1 MVLSER
7 INIAFHEDESEVS
20 LSEKIAEKLY
30 DMPQLI
36 TKLLQQEAIEF
47 LLQCWDMEGESLIAE
62 MYAREIEQLHFLGFL
77 SYEDDTILLNMEA
90 KDNFFFSLKSR
101 RVQEELEEGTRL
113 ENILFGML
121 FLYGILDI
129 YECCQMIQE
138 EMFPELTYDEL
149 EEFILLRIVF
159 WQSGIL
165 LRNQMNSRLL
175 LASREVEN
183 RNEVF
188 IQWSLREDLS
198 WKRYSEDEYKN
209 LALGNGIG
217 GWDGIPELYDFVMK
231 NIENDQY
238 KVMMIVKSL
247 VVKIQNGLTYE
258 EITSAYVNLLDE
270 ELSRYPVALG
280 IAIVDE
286 NACDV
291 QFDLAADSEI
301 PIVAFD
307 SGSDYQGLMATVST
321 NNSESAQVVA
331 DNLGKELEGTGE
343 IVVVANDSKSKNN
356 KERVNA
362 FAAKLQESYPEISI
376 VDTVYLDALDSWQEK
391 IAAEINAGTYAL
403 SGEPTGTALSEETQ
417 VDPKSI
423 TEEQVLDYVLKKHPN
438 LKGVYG
444 TNQVAV
450 KALVEG
456 IERGEREGL
465 KVVGYDADEEQLQML
480 KDGTVDGLLVQNPF
494 GMGYASVIAA
504 ARAAIGAG
512 NESYVNTGYVWVTK
526 DNMKNEEVKQM
537 LAE

>member
-1 MVLSER
+1 MLKKKQWIAAALCLSLVFGGCAAGG
-7 INIAFHEDESEVS
+7 NEDKEEKPSEQT
-20 LSEKIAEKLY
+20 EE
-30 DMPQLI
+30 
-36 TKLLQQEAIEF
+36 QEAPKKPAYQAKLDVIEPAAYGNA
-47 LLQCWDMEGESLIAE
+47 EGLKLEK
-62 MYAREIEQLHFLGFL
+62 G
-77 SYEDDTILLNMEA
+77 SYISIIGKGEEGQYWKQVKKGVDRAA
-90 KDNFFFSLKSR
+90 KDLN
-101 RVQEELEEGTRL
+101 VQLGYEGKDKIKVVYSAPAETD
-113 ENILFGML
+113 NV
-121 FLYGILDI
+121 
-129 YECCQMIQE
+129 
-138 EMFPELTYDEL
+138 DE
-149 EEFILLRIVF
+149 
-159 WQSGIL
+159 Q
-165 LRNQMNSRLL
+165 
-175 LASREVEN
+175 
-183 RNEVF
+183 
-188 IQWSLREDLS
+188 
-198 WKRYSEDEYKN
+198 
-209 LALGNGIG
+209 
-217 GWDGIPELYDFVMK
+217 
-231 NIENDQY
+231 
-238 KVMMIVKSL
+238 
-247 VVKIQNGLTYE
+247 
-258 EITSAYVNLLDE
+258 VNLLDE

-280 IAIVDE
+280 IAIVD
-286 NACDV
+286 
-291 QFDLAADSEI
+291 EI

-362 FAAKLQESYPEISI
+362 FAAELQESYPEISI
-376 VDTVYLDALDSWQEK
+376 VDTVYLDALDSWQEQ

-480 KDGTVDGLLVQNPF
+480 KDGTVDGLVVQNPF
-494 GMGYASVIAA
+494 GMGYASVITA

-512 NESYVNTGYVWVTK
+512 NEAYVNTGYVWVTK
-526 DNMKNEEVKQM
+526 DNMKKEEVKQM

>member
-1 MVLSER
+1 MLKKKQWIAAALCLSL
-7 INIAFHEDESEVS
+7 AFGGCAAGGNEDKEEKTSEQT
-20 LSEKIAEKLY
+20 EE
-30 DMPQLI
+30 
-36 TKLLQQEAIEF
+36 QEAPKKPAYQAKLDVIEPAAYGNA
-47 LLQCWDMEGESLIAE
+47 EGLKLEK
-62 MYAREIEQLHFLGFL
+62 G
-77 SYEDDTILLNMEA
+77 SYISIIGKGEEGQYWKQVKKGVDQAA
-90 KDNFFFSLKSR
+90 KDLN
-101 RVQEELEEGTRL
+101 VQLGYEGKDKIKVVYSAPAETD
-113 ENILFGML
+113 NV
-121 FLYGILDI
+121 
-129 YECCQMIQE
+129 
-138 EMFPELTYDEL
+138 DE
-149 EEFILLRIVF
+149 
-159 WQSGIL
+159 Q
-165 LRNQMNSRLL
+165 
-175 LASREVEN
+175 
-183 RNEVF
+183 
-188 IQWSLREDLS
+188 
-198 WKRYSEDEYKN
+198 
-209 LALGNGIG
+209 
-217 GWDGIPELYDFVMK
+217 
-231 NIENDQY
+231 
-238 KVMMIVKSL
+238 
-247 VVKIQNGLTYE
+247 
-258 EITSAYVNLLDE
+258 VNLLDE

-331 DNLGKELEGTGE
+331 DNIGKELEGAGE

-376 VDTVYLDALDSWQEK
+376 VDTVYLDALDGWQEQ

-417 VDPKSI
+417 VEPKSI

-450 KALVEG
+450 KALVDG
-456 IERGEREGL
+456 IERGKREGL
-465 KVVGYDADEEQLQML
+465 TVVGYDADEEQLQML

-512 NESYVNTGYVWVTK
+512 NEAYVNTGYVWVTK

>member
-1 MVLSER
+1 MLKKKQWIAAALCLSL
-7 INIAFHEDESEVS
+7 AFGGCAAGGNEDKEEKTSEQT
-20 LSEKIAEKLY
+20 EE
-30 DMPQLI
+30 
-36 TKLLQQEAIEF
+36 QEAPKKPAYQAKLDVIEPAAYGNA
-47 LLQCWDMEGESLIAE
+47 EGLKLEK
-62 MYAREIEQLHFLGFL
+62 G
-77 SYEDDTILLNMEA
+77 SYISIIGKGEEGQYWKQVKKGVDQAA
-90 KDNFFFSLKSR
+90 KDLN
-101 RVQEELEEGTRL
+101 VQLGYEGKDKIKVVYSAPAETD
-113 ENILFGML
+113 NV
-121 FLYGILDI
+121 
-129 YECCQMIQE
+129 
-138 EMFPELTYDEL
+138 DE
-149 EEFILLRIVF
+149 
-159 WQSGIL
+159 Q
-165 LRNQMNSRLL
+165 
-175 LASREVEN
+175 
-183 RNEVF
+183 
-188 IQWSLREDLS
+188 
-198 WKRYSEDEYKN
+198 
-209 LALGNGIG
+209 
-217 GWDGIPELYDFVMK
+217 
-231 NIENDQY
+231 
-238 KVMMIVKSL
+238 
-247 VVKIQNGLTYE
+247 
-258 EITSAYVNLLDE
+258 VNLLDE

-331 DNLGKELEGTGE
+331 DNLGKELEGAGE

-376 VDTVYLDALDSWQEK
+376 VDTVYLDALDGWQEQ

-417 VDPKSI
+417 VEPKSI
-423 TEEQVLDYVLKKHPN
+423 TEEQVLDYVLKKHSN

-444 TNQVAV
+444 TNQVVV
-450 KALVEG
+450 KALVDG
-456 IERGEREGL
+456 IERGKREGL
-465 KVVGYDADEEQLQML
+465 TVVGYDADEEQLQML

-512 NESYVNTGYVWVTK
+512 NEAYVNTGYVWVTK

>member
-1 MVLSER
+1 MLKKKQWIAAALCLSLVFGGCAAGG
-7 INIAFHEDESEVS
+7 NEDKEEKPSEQTEEQETPKKPAYQAKLDVIEPAAYGNAEG
-20 LSEKIAEKLY
+20 LKLEKGSYISIIGKGE
-30 DMPQLI
+30 
-36 TKLLQQEAIEF
+36 
-47 LLQCWDMEGESLIAE
+47 EGQYWKQVKKGVDRA
-62 MYAREIEQLHFLGFL
+62 
-77 SYEDDTILLNMEA
+77 A
-90 KDNFFFSLKSR
+90 KDLN
-101 RVQEELEEGTRL
+101 VQLGYEGKDKIKVVYSAPAETD
-113 ENILFGML
+113 NV
-121 FLYGILDI
+121 
-129 YECCQMIQE
+129 
-138 EMFPELTYDEL
+138 DE
-149 EEFILLRIVF
+149 
-159 WQSGIL
+159 Q
-165 LRNQMNSRLL
+165 
-175 LASREVEN
+175 
-183 RNEVF
+183 
-188 IQWSLREDLS
+188 
-198 WKRYSEDEYKN
+198 
-209 LALGNGIG
+209 
-217 GWDGIPELYDFVMK
+217 
-231 NIENDQY
+231 
-238 KVMMIVKSL
+238 
-247 VVKIQNGLTYE
+247 
-258 EITSAYVNLLDE
+258 VNLLDE

-376 VDTVYLDALDSWQEK
+376 VDTVYLDALDSWQEQ

-480 KDGTVDGLLVQNPF
+480 KDGTVDGLVVQNPF

-512 NESYVNTGYVWVTK
+512 NEAYVNTGYVWVTK
-526 DNMKNEEVKQM
+526 DNMKKEEVKQM

>member
-1 MVLSER
+1 MLKKKQWIAAALCLSL
-7 INIAFHEDESEVS
+7 AFGGCAAGGNEDKEEKTSEQT
-20 LSEKIAEKLY
+20 EE
-30 DMPQLI
+30 
-36 TKLLQQEAIEF
+36 QEAPKKPAYQAKLDVIEPAAYGNA
-47 LLQCWDMEGESLIAE
+47 EGLKLEK
-62 MYAREIEQLHFLGFL
+62 G
-77 SYEDDTILLNMEA
+77 SYISIIGKGEEGQYWKQVKKGVDQAA
-90 KDNFFFSLKSR
+90 KDLN
-101 RVQEELEEGTRL
+101 VQLGYEGKDKIKVVYSAPAETD
-113 ENILFGML
+113 NV
-121 FLYGILDI
+121 
-129 YECCQMIQE
+129 
-138 EMFPELTYDEL
+138 DE
-149 EEFILLRIVF
+149 
-159 WQSGIL
+159 Q
-165 LRNQMNSRLL
+165 
-175 LASREVEN
+175 
-183 RNEVF
+183 
-188 IQWSLREDLS
+188 
-198 WKRYSEDEYKN
+198 
-209 LALGNGIG
+209 
-217 GWDGIPELYDFVMK
+217 
-231 NIENDQY
+231 
-238 KVMMIVKSL
+238 
-247 VVKIQNGLTYE
+247 
-258 EITSAYVNLLDE
+258 VNLLDE

-331 DNLGKELEGTGE
+331 DNLGKELEGAGE

-376 VDTVYLDALDSWQEK
+376 VDTVYLDALDGWQEQ

-417 VDPKSI
+417 VEPKSI
-423 TEEQVLDYVLKKHPN
+423 TEEQVLDYVLKKHSN

-450 KALVEG
+450 KALVDG
-456 IERGEREGL
+456 IERGKREGL
-465 KVVGYDADEEQLQML
+465 TVVGYDADEKQLQML

-512 NESYVNTGYVWVTK
+512 NEAYVNTGYVWVTK